1 MKKYISRAPDETK
14 EIGARLGK
22 LLVKGD
28 VVALYGELGAG
39 KTVMVKGIA
48 GAYGIDERDVVS
60 ASFTIIS
67 EYNTSPPF
75 VHADLYRVGKTEEF
89 LELGLWEYLGGEGV
103 TVIEWA
109 EKADEGLPDSTIR
122 VRLRLIDEN
131 TREIQ
136 IEGIDEKGRHNL

>member
-1 MKKYISRAPDETK
+1 MKKYISSGPDETK
-14 EIGARLGK
+14 EIGARLGR
-22 LLVKGD
+22 LLEKGD

-48 GAYGIDERDVVS
+48 RACGIDERDVVS

-67 EYNTSPPF
+67 EYNTVPPF
-75 VHADLYRVGKTEEF
+75 VHADLYRIGKSEEF
-89 LELGLWEYLGGEGV
+89 SELGLWEYIGGEGV

-131 TREIQ
+131 TREIE
-136 IEGIDEKGRHNL
+136 IEGIDEECRHNL